1 MSDTALHPAPNADP
15 YHIGHASYLRERT
28 AEHAGL
34 APASQRIVVAYG
46 FWIFLLSDVVLFSS
60 FFAAYAVLSG
70 NTAGGPSGRE
80 VFSLSGSAVETVCL
94 LLSSFTA
101 GLANIG
107 ARMRSKTVFYACMAI
122 TGLLGVVFLVF
133 ELREFSG
140 LIASGW
146 GPSHSAFL
154 SSFFALVGCHGLH
167 VTFGLI
173 WLVTL
178 MGLVAAKG
186 FREDILNG
194 FLCFGLF
201 WHTLDIVWVGIFT
214 VVYLMAFTT

>member
-1 MSDTALHPAPNADP
+1 MSDTALHPTPPADP
-15 YHIGHASYLRERT
+15 YHIGHAAYLRERT

-34 APASQRIVVAYG
+34 TPASQRIVVAYG
-46 FWIFLLSDVVLFSS
+46 FWIFLLSDVILFSS

-107 ARMRSKTVFYACMAI
+107 ARLRNRTAFYSCMAI
-122 TGLLGVVFLVF
+122 TALLGVVFLVF

-140 LIASGW
+140 LIASGF

-178 MGLVAAKG
+178 SDLVFTKG

-194 FLCFGLF
+194 FLCFSLF
-201 WHTLDIVWVGIFT
+201 WHTLDIVWVGIFS